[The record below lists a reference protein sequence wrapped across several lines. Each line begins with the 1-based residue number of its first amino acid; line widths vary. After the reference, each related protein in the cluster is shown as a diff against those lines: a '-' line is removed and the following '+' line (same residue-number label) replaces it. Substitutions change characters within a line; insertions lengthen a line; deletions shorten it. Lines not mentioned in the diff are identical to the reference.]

1 MYPPPPE
8 NPAVDR
14 AAFDKHTI
22 ETPEQIGLHF
32 ALAGV
37 GSRFLAILIDT
48 IIQTVTGI
56 IVFIGFALTIAI
68 FGRGGGGASVWLI
81 ALAFIGAFLLLYG
94 YFAIFEILMNGQT
107 PGKQIIGIRVIKES
121 GRPLTPAETIGRNLM
136 RIVDQ
141 MPAMYAVG
149 LVTMFLNGSNKRVG
163 DLVAGSIVIRES
175 KKDKEAPWLATPVS
189 QSQTLTSQPAHPGA
203 QRISIEDLR
212 LMDTFL
218 NRRHE
223 MDADLRSRMANQI
236 LARLRTQIEIPEDG
250 RPAEEIIETL
260 ARERR
265 ETYGA

>member
-8 NPAVDR
+8 HPAFAG

-22 ETPEQIGLHF
+22 ETPEQIGLDF
-32 ALAGV
+32 AVAGV

-56 IVFIGFALTIAI
+56 VVAIGIVAVISVTGP
-68 FGRGGGGASVWLI
+68 GGAPSVWLL
-81 ALAFIGAFLLLYG
+81 ALAALGAFLLLYG
-94 YFAIFEILMNGQT
+94 YFAIFEILWNGQT
-107 PGKQIIGIRVIKES
+107 PGKRIIGVRVIKES

-141 MPAMYAVG
+141 LPAMYAIG
-149 LVTMFLNGSNKRVG
+149 LVTMFLNSRNKRVG

-175 KKDKEAPWLATPVS
+175 KKNKQAPWLPAPVS
-189 QSQTLTSQPAHPGA
+189 QPQPFTSRPAHPGA
-203 QRISIEDLR
+203 QRISVEDLR

-218 NRRHE
+218 NRRHD
-223 MDADLRSRMANQI
+223 MTGDVRSRMASQI
-236 LARLRTQIEIPEDG
+236 LARLKGQIEIPDDG
-250 RPAEEIIETL
+250 RPAEEIIEVL

-265 ETYGA
+265 ETYGG

>member
-8 NPAVDR
+8 RPALEGT
-14 AAFDKHTI
+14 AFDKHTI

-32 ALAGV
+32 EVAGV

-56 IVFIGFALTIAI
+56 IAALVLILVSAVLGQGAASSVWIIAI
-68 FGRGGGGASVWLI
+68 GVF
-81 ALAFIGAFLLLYG
+81 GAFLLLYG
-94 YFAIFEILMNGQT
+94 YFAIFEILWNGQT
-107 PGKQIIGIRVIKES
+107 PGKKIIGIRVIKES

-141 MPAMYAVG
+141 MPAMYAIG
-149 LVTMFLNGSNKRVG
+149 LVTMFLSNRNKRLG

-175 KKDKEAPWLATPVS
+175 KKNKATPWLAG
-189 QSQTLTSQPAHPGA
+189 QNSQTLPSGFQPAHPGA
-203 QRISIEDLR
+203 HRISVDDLR

-236 LARLRTQIEIPEDG
+236 LARLKAQIEIPGDG
-250 RPAEEIIETL
+250 KSAEEIIETL

>member
-8 NPAVDR
+8 NPAIAR

-37 GSRFLAILIDT
+37 GSRILAILIDT
-48 IIQTVTGI
+48 IIQIVTGI
-56 IVFIGFALTIAI
+56 VVALGVILVIAVFAH
-68 FGRGGGGASVWLI
+68 GGGPSVWVL
-81 ALAFIGAFLLLYG
+81 ALAVLGGFLLLYG
-94 YFAIFEILMNGQT
+94 YFAIFEILWNGQT
-107 PGKQIIGIRVIKES
+107 PGKKIIGIRVIKES
-121 GRPLTPAETIGRNLM
+121 GRPLAPAETIGRNLM

-141 MPAMYAVG
+141 MPAMYAIG
-149 LVTMFLNGSNKRVG
+149 LVTMFLSNRNKRLG
-163 DLVAGSIVIRES
+163 DMVAGSIVIRES
-175 KKDKEAPWLATPVS
+175 RKNKEAPWLAT
-189 QSQTLTSQPAHPGA
+189 QSSQPQPGHSGAH
-203 QRISIEDLR
+203 RISVDDLR

-223 MDADLRSRMANQI
+223 MDPDLRSRMANQI
-236 LARLRTQIEIPEDG
+236 LARLKAQIEIPDDG